1 MKSFPALSTGCET
14 ETELTI
20 HALALRIPLAEV
32 ETPYSERADGS
43 FSKLNTYR
51 DGFRILRTILK
62 LVREFRPVLFYGTLA
77 FILAAIAILRALPVL
92 ATYLQTGLVPRLPTA
107 ILSTGFMLLAFLSG
121 NCGLIL
127 ESVSRGRWEQK
138 RMAYLSYPSAAI
150 PPKPD
155 GGNG

>member
-1 MKSFPALSTGCET
+1 MSITAV
-14 ETELTI
+14 
-20 HALALRIPLAEV
+20 V
-32 ETPYSERADGS
+32 ETFHKSLPQAEIYVYDNN
-43 FSKLNTYR
+43 SKDDT
-51 DGFRILRTILK
+51 TV
-62 LVREFRPVLFYGTLA
+62 LVR
-77 FILAAIAILRALPVL
+77 PVL
-92 ATYLQTGLVPRLPTA
+92 ATYLETGLVPRLPTA

-138 RMAYLSYPSAAI
+138 RIAYLSYPSAAI